1 MRAACL
7 FSATIVALT
16 GCAEVRSF
24 LDTSPPAAA
33 TQPGTPPAG
42 RPGPGPVGSGPVAPG
57 LLTPGA
63 QGPGSPPAQPPVPQV
78 QVPQGPV
85 PQPLAAPPS
94 AAPAPIAPPPLPAPG
109 APTPTTPPGSGT
121 SPSPK
126 PGATLT
132 LQLPPDQERRL
143 REDTQRKLDETERLL
158 RPLASQALQPRQR
171 ELFLLAQNLLDQAK
185 KALAAQDYERAAN
198 LTGKART
205 LADDLVAGK

>member
-7 FSATIVALT
+7 LSAAIVGLT
-16 GCAEVRSF
+16 GCTGVRSF

-33 TQPGTPPAG
+33 TQPGTPTTGP
-42 RPGPGPVGSGPVAPG
+42 PGPGPLGSGPLAPG
-57 LLTPGA
+57 PLTPGA
-63 QGPGSPPAQPPVPQV
+63 QGPGSPPAQSPVSQF

-85 PQPLAAPPS
+85 PQPLAAPPWAAPVP
-94 AAPAPIAPPPLPAPG
+94 AAPAPG
-109 APTPTTPPGSGT
+109 TAPTPTAPPGPGT
-121 SPSPK
+121 APSPK

-132 LQLPPDQERRL
+132 LQMPPDQERRL